1 MLSARSRRVLL
12 SHLAERWVILQKT
25 DCLCRFFL
33 NANNAVDGIVQ
44 QVAVFAHVAT
54 VLRLLVEGSAEGT
67 VVFLLVFAHMAH
79 HIKQLLGVKMVAH
92 HFAIIA
98 YIYHV
103 ERMEQVFLVDVYRI
117 LKRF

>member
-12 SHLAERWVILQKT
+12 SHLAERWVLLQKT

-33 NANNAVDGIVQ
+33 NANNVVDGIVQ
-44 QVAVFAHVAT
+44 QVAVFAHVAA
-54 VLRLLVEGSAEGT
+54 VLRLLVQGCAEGA
-67 VVFLLVFAHMAH
+67 VILLLALAHMAH
-79 HIKQLLGVKMVAH
+79 YIKQLFGVKMVAH